1 MYRFRCISTTK
12 PIVGTSTC
20 PIPGTG
26 SIGRR
31 SMCSWPCTR
40 RWSDSQCNVCSC
52 QKTNSTGFITVSGN
66 IWEYMF
72 MYDLI
77 LFRFGLSCTLYN
89 YVYVDRDVK
98 MELARGYEHAL
109 KSRAYSIFY
118 SWIFCKFNRIFNQFR
133 LYRFF

>member
-72 MYDLI
+72 LYALI
-77 LFRFGLSCTLYN
+77 LFHFGLSYRVIKCLCTSHRYIYKIYIHICLPIHLILSIWCLGKQWCSYREP
-89 YVYVDRDVK
+89 VPTSK
-98 MELARGYEHAL
+98 RGL
-109 KSRAYSIFY
+109 
-118 SWIFCKFNRIFNQFR
+118 
-133 LYRFF
+133 